1 LIHGELSSKKTGLMS
16 RGQSRSGLF
25 HPHWLKDTLGF
36 QAFPTQEPSTMHAN
50 DLQRLAIAAMRT
62 RGLKPEF
69 SAEATL
75 EAEALRLQPP
85 EAGEGVQDLR
95 HLLWFSID
103 NHDTRDLDQLSWAE
117 GLGDG
122 AARLLVA
129 VADVDVMV
137 RAGGAI
143 DEHAAANTT
152 SVYTA
157 AGVFPMLPETLSTD
171 LSSLHQ
177 DEDRLAVVVD
187 MQIAADGS
195 VAGARLY
202 RALVHNHAKLVYE
215 AVSAWLELDPA
226 EAPVTGGAAPP
237 WLRQPGL
244 AEQLRLHDDIATRL
258 RRWRVKSGAL
268 SVKTGEPRPVFEH
281 GRLVDLRPDEK
292 NRAKELIADLMI
304 AANGATARFLAARRY
319 PSLRRMLMAP
329 RRWDRIE
336 ALARQHGAVLP
347 AGPDALAL
355 EGFLQAQR
363 AADPA
368 GFADLSLAVVK
379 LLGSGEYAAEAPA
392 ENGQGGT
399 SPGHFGLAVADYAHS
414 TAPNRR
420 YPDLVTQ
427 RIVKA
432 ALAGAPPPYGSDELT
447 AIARHCTLQE
457 DNARKVE
464 RQLLKAAA
472 AVLLLPRIGETFD
485 AIVTGATAKGTFVR
499 IQRPTV
505 EGRVVGGFEGLDVA
519 DTVRVRLLAV
529 DAGQGFIDFERA

>member
-1 LIHGELSSKKTGLMS
+1 
-16 RGQSRSGLF
+16 
-25 HPHWLKDTLGF
+25 
-36 QAFPTQEPSTMHAN
+36 MHAN

-62 RGLKPEF
+62 RGLRPEF

-85 EAGEGVQDLR
+85 EPAEDVLDLR
-95 HLLWFSID
+95 GLLWFSID

-117 GLGDG
+117 AQGDG

-137 RAGGAI
+137 LADGAI

-187 MQIAADGS
+187 MQIDADGR
-195 VAGARLY
+195 VGTARLY

-215 AVSAWLELDPA
+215 AVAAWLELDPA
-226 EAPVTGGAAPP
+226 EAPATGGAAPP

-244 AEQLRLHDDIATRL
+244 AEQLRLHDDIAARL
-258 RRWRVKSGAL
+258 RRWRVNSGAL

-304 AANGATARFLAARRY
+304 AANGATARFLAQRRY
-319 PSLRRMLMAP
+319 PSLRRLLQPP
-329 RRWDRIE
+329 RRWDRIVD
-336 ALARQHGAVLP
+336 LARQHGATLP
-347 AGPDALAL
+347 AAADALAL
-355 EGFLQAQR
+355 DGFLQAQR
-363 AADPA
+363 RADPA

-379 LLGSGEYAAEAPA
+379 LLGSGEYAAEAPDDA
-392 ENGQGGT
+392 QAGT

-432 ALAGAPPPYGSDELT
+432 ALGNAPAPYGTEELT

-472 AVLLLPRIGETFD
+472 ALLLHGRIGETFD
-485 AIVTGATAKGTFVR
+485 AIVTGASAKGTFVR

-505 EGRVVGGFEGLDVA
+505 EGRVVRGFEGLDVA

-529 DAGQGFIDFERA
+529 DAEQGFIDFERA